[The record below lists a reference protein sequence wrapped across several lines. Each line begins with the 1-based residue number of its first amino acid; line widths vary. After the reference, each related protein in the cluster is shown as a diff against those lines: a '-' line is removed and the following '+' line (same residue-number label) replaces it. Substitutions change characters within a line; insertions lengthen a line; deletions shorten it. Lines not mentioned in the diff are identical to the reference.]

1 MSGPILLTRAHRW
14 RNGLPVFLTTAERAL
29 NIPAPLQGEAC
40 YVDDGTS
47 AEGLYTFSGTA
58 WVPVA
63 WNTPWGV
70 IARVKLVTTS
80 QTGITT
86 TVDITGATVTFTAV
100 ANRLY
105 EVEANLVVQQVTSAA
120 TANVILTDGSN
131 VVQTQPGG
139 TFGANEFGTVAV
151 YDIGTMSAG
160 SNTRKLRA
168 ATGAGTLSV
177 LESASSPLYLT
188 VKDAGP
194 GGAPT

>member
-14 RNGLPVFLTTAERAL
+14 RNGLPVFLTTAERTL

-63 WNTPWGV
+63 WNTPWGQ

-86 TVDITGATVTFTAV
+86 TTDITGATVTFTAV

-105 EVEANLVVQQVTSAA
+105 EVEANLVVQQVTTGA
-120 TANVILTDGSN
+120 TVNIILADGSN
-131 VVQTQPGG
+131 VVLTQPGASIV
-139 TFGANEFGTVAV
+139 ANSFYTIPI

-168 ATGAGTLSV
+168 VTGAGTLSI
-177 LESASSPLYLT
+177 LETVTNPLYLT
-188 VKDAGP
+188 VTDVGP